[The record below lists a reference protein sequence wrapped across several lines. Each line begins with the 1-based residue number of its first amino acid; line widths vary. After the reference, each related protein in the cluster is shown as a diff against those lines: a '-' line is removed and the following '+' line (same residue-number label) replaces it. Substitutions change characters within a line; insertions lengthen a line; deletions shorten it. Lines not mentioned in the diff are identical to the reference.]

1 MKSNT
6 LSLHSKKDF
15 GWYIYKKKNCN
26 LALWI
31 SVTYNL
37 RSVIRCVSAFYI
49 LFPDA
54 AVLVF
59 ITAYFMKCQPSVDCS
74 RSIVSDQ
81 SRNIKGKNLNSWLIF
96 VLHRDTNKIASA
108 IKDEKSSDKSPVLH
122 FSKKYDC
129 LFVSPISWRATDL
142 WGNIQKMSS

>member
-1 MKSNT
+1 MT
-6 LSLHSKKDF
+6 
-15 GWYIYKKKNCN
+15 KKNRSYN

-31 SVTYNL
+31 FVTCNL

-108 IKDEKSSDKSPVLH
+108 IKDEKSDDKSPCARVIE
-122 FSKKYDC
+122 KGKNC
-129 LFVSPISWRATDL
+129 LFVSPI
-142 WGNIQKMSS
+142 G